1 MIKLPFFVL
10 SSIVAFNITLFA
22 LFLQMDWLMFHSG
35 LGKVITWAAAVG
47 AWHIA
52 YTFRNR

>member
-22 LFLQMDWLMFHSG
+22 LFLQMDWLMFHSS